1 MERIEPV
8 GRWSPEPGRIERIR
22 GPERTS
28 RDQRGGQGRGEE
40 PPRRRERSEEET
52 GDDGEHIDVTV

>member
-8 GRWSPEPGRIERIR
+8 GRWSAEPGRIERIR

-28 RDQRGGQGRGEE
+28 REQRRGQGGQEE
-40 PPRRRERSEEET
+40 PPRRREPSDQED
-52 GDDGEHIDVTV
+52 GDDVEHIDVTV